1 MGDSPGVILSL
12 SKLRKRFSVQFDDEK
27 NVFGFISRSGEEVE
41 FRATESDSGVYTI
54 VKGNFDLLKGT
65 ETVGE
70 SDEISCLD
78 LAQIWAESEDLPQG
92 DEAKFWCYFAGV
104 ERLGERSKDSVV
116 KRAWWL
122 HFLLGNPSVPVMK
135 RLIDTKKILG
145 NLTSMK
151 MTSNGQKWRT
161 VECAKRPKV
170 ERFIT
175 FNDRFALLMGLGNT
189 STLTLP
195 MCFRCDF

>member
-12 SKLRKRFSVQFDDEK
+12 SKLRKRFSVQFGDEK

-78 LAQIWAESEDLPQG
+78 LALIWAESEDLPQG
-92 DEAKFWCYFAGV
+92 DEAKFWGYVDWGRGPRT
-104 ERLGERSKDSVV
+104 RLSSGRGGFISSWQSL
-116 KRAWWL
+116 R
-122 HFLLGNPSVPVMK
+122 
-135 RLIDTKKILG
+135 
-145 NLTSMK
+145 
-151 MTSNGQKWRT
+151 TSNEAT
-161 VECAKRPKV
+161 
-170 ERFIT
+170 
-175 FNDRFALLMGLGNT
+175 D
-189 STLTLP
+189 
-195 MCFRCDF
+195 